1 MSILIR
7 HFNILSIRYVRLLV
21 ACKSKST
28 SRAMSTIR
36 DKFEKLPELAKPSH
50 YTITLAPDL
59 SKFTFDGQETVD
71 IEILK
76 PTNNLR
82 LHASEIN
89 VKNASLILA
98 DGSELKNLEVQ
109 YDKKWTTITLDL
121 RKEVSPQKA
130 RVCLDFVGELNDK
143 MRGFYRSSYKDA
155 AGNERFIASTQFEST
170 YARLSFPCW
179 DEPIYK
185 AKFDISLIVDSN
197 LTALSNMNA
206 ISETTTNGKKTV
218 KYATTPLMS
227 TYLVA
232 FAVGDLE
239 YIEDQTKS
247 GCRMRL
253 YTVPGKK
260 EQGRFALEL
269 GTKAIDW
276 YNEWFGIV
284 CPLPKIDL
292 LAVPDFSMGAMENW
306 GLATYREVAVL
317 VDEAK
322 SSTRQKSR
330 VALVV
335 AHELAHFWFGD
346 LVTMKWWTDLWLKE
360 GFASFMEY
368 MFVGANYPEFKI
380 WLHFVNDELAQGFSL
395 DALKSSHPIEVEIDN
410 PNELD
415 EIYDSITYAKSNSI
429 NRMLCSYLGEE
440 TFQKGLRIYLDRF
453 KYGNAVTADLW
464 DAHSE
469 ASGQDVKT
477 LMSSWTKQMGFPLVS
492 VTQRVDGDKRILKLS
507 QTRFVADGSKD
518 DQNLLWQVPI
528 TISTSADPK
537 AIKQKML
544 LKDREQ
550 EFAIEGVKPDEWI
563 KLNAGTTGFYRVD
576 YPSDMFKA
584 LIPDIS
590 SKRLPVV
597 DRFGIT
603 DDLFALVKAGRTSAD
618 QFLSL
623 LAASVNEDEYTVW
636 GALDA
641 GLSSLI
647 NVINRATDPTL
658 RSRFDKF
665 IVKTLTPVGNRL
677 GWDKQAGE
685 DSQVPMLRAL
695 ILGRLARCGDE
706 ATIKIAREKF
716 EEHFE
721 KKTELHP
728 DLRLTI
734 YGVIGRCDGESGAN
748 KLKKI
753 FETVDFGE
761 VERHCIIAMSQT
773 PEETLLKSFFKYAIE
788 EGKVRSQDLML
799 MFYGARA
806 TKIGQDFIWSYFK
819 DHTKILLGKF
829 GGVNSSLFQHCFK
842 ASSDGQC
849 SSMIAADVEN
859 YVRTYLDADSAKTL
873 DRTTRQITESIRL
886 NEQLLKRNES
896 ILKEYL
902 TKNGF

>member
-1 MSILIR
+1 
-7 HFNILSIRYVRLLV
+7 
-21 ACKSKST
+21 
-28 SRAMSTIR
+28 MSTVA
-36 DKFEKLPELAKPSH
+36 DKFERLPELAKPSH

-59 SKFTFDGQETVD
+59 GKFTFDGQETID
-71 IEILK
+71 IDILK
-76 PTNNLR
+76 STNHLK
-82 LHASEIN
+82 LHSSEIN
-89 VKNASLILA
+89 VKNASLVLA
-98 DGSELKNLEVQ
+98 DGSELKNLSVQ
-109 YDKKWTTITLDL
+109 YDKRWTTITLNFP
-121 RKEVSPQKA
+121 KEVNPQKA
-130 RVCLDFVGELNDK
+130 KVSLEFVGELNDK

-155 AGNERFIASTQFEST
+155 EGKERYIASTQFEST

-185 AKFDISLIVDSN
+185 AKFDISLIVNED

-206 ISETTTNGKKTV
+206 ISETKANGKKTV

-239 YIEDQTKS
+239 YIEDKTKS
-247 GCRMRL
+247 GCTMRL

-260 EQGRFALEL
+260 EQGKFALEL

-276 YNEWFGIV
+276 FNDWFGIV
-284 CPLPKIDL
+284 SPLPKIDL
-292 LAVPDFSMGAMENW
+292 IAVPDFSMGAMENW
-306 GLATYREVAVL
+306 GLVTYREVAVL

-415 EIYDSITYAKSNSI
+415 EIYDSITYAKSNSV

-440 TFQKGLRIYLDRF
+440 AFQKGLRIYLNRF

-477 LMSSWTKQMGFPLVS
+477 LMSSWTKQTGFPLVS
-492 VTQRVDGDKRILKLS
+492 VTQRIDGKKRILKLS
-507 QTRFVADGSKD
+507 QTRFIADGSKD
-518 DQNLLWQVPI
+518 EQNLLWQVPI
-528 TISTSADPK
+528 TISTSADPTK
-537 AIKQKML
+537 IKQKML

-550 EFAIEGVKPDEWI
+550 EFTVEGVEPNEWI

-576 YPSDMFKA
+576 YPSDMLKA
-584 LIPDIS
+584 LIKDIS

-603 DDLFALVKAGRTSAD
+603 DDLFALVRAGRTSASE
-618 QFLSL
+618 FLSL

-641 GLSSLI
+641 GLSALVNILS
-647 NVINRATDPTL
+647 RASDPQL
-658 RSRFDKF
+658 HSRFNKF
-665 IVKTLTPVGNRL
+665 IVKTLAPVGKRL
-677 GWDKQAGE
+677 GWEKLPGE

-695 ILGRLARCGDE
+695 ILGRLARSGDE
-706 ATIKIAREKF
+706 ATIKIARQKF
-716 EEHFE
+716 EEHINN
-721 KKTELHP
+721 KTELHP
-728 DLRLTI
+728 DLRLAI
-734 YGVIGRCDGESGAN
+734 YGVIGRCDGEKGAE
-748 KLKKI
+748 KLKQI
-753 FETVDFGE
+753 FETVGFGE

-773 PEETLLKSFFKYAIE
+773 SEVPLLKSFFKYAVE
-788 EGKVRSQDLML
+788 DGKVRPQDLML
-799 MFYGARA
+799 MFYSARS
-806 TKIGQDFIWSYFK
+806 TKVGQDFIWSYFK

-842 ASSDGQC
+842 ASADGQC
-849 SSMIAADVEN
+849 SSVVAADVEN
-859 YVRTYLDADSAKTL
+859 YVRTHLDADSAKTL

-886 NEQLLKRNES
+886 NEQLLKRSELS
-896 ILKEYL
+896 IKEYL